1 MKTGSLW
8 LVQFALF
15 LSTYGST
22 AKEAYNLRLLNL
34 VESSGKTLDELL
46 LSLWRRISDLKIW
59 LSTLRQLNRFQNV
72 KSICP
77 NIYCPLRR
85 LLNVMS
91 KVLKQDISVDG
102 VFFVI
107 ILMNSYFI
115 IVILLLFAFE
125 LAVFVKV

>member
-1 MKTGSLW
+1 MP
-8 LVQFALF
+8 
-15 LSTYGST
+15 
-22 AKEAYNLRLLNL
+22 
-34 VESSGKTLDELL
+34 D
-46 LSLWRRISDLKIW
+46 I
-59 LSTLRQLNRFQNV
+59 
-72 KSICP
+72 
-77 NIYCPLRR
+77 RR

-125 LAVFVKV
+125 LPVFVKV